1 LALAADSTLERDASI
16 RLRVTASDGRPRAIA
31 VRQPAWA
38 AKIAFSLN
46 GVAVAPVQRGGYLR
60 VSGNW
65 KSGDTLVLRY
75 QMKTR
80 AERTAAN
87 KRVALFHGP
96 WLLAIDDQ
104 LSPGFQ
110 DEPRAEN
117 RLRIAIASDGS
128 VDLDRARP
136 THAEPFTVPEARF
149 RVNYLPGGYPMLP
162 AEAILRP
169 VAEQTSTRSLAWDFQ
184 FLTGN

>member
-1 LALAADSTLERDASI
+1 VTAAD
-16 RLRVTASDGRPRAIA
+16 GRARAIA

-38 AKIAFSLN
+38 ARIAISLH

-65 KSGDTLVLRY
+65 KSGDILLLRY
-75 QMKTR
+75 QMRTR
-80 AERTAAN
+80 AQRLAAN

-128 VDLDRARP
+128 VDLERTRPAR
-136 THAEPFTVPEARF
+136 TEPFTVPEARF

-162 AEAILRP
+162 ADAILRP
-169 VAEQTSTRSLAWDFQ
+169 VAEQTSTRSLAWEFQ
-184 FLTGN
+184 FLTAK